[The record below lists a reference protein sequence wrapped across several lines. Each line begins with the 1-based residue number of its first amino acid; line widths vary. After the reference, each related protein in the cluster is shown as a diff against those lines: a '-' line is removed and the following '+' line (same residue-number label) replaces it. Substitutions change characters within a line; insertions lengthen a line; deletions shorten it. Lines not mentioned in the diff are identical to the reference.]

1 MSATIKDVARE
12 AGVAS
17 GTISKYLNGGS
28 VRPENKKNIEEA
40 IRRLEYRPNS
50 LARGL
55 RNSRSYR
62 IAFLLPGLG
71 RSSQCQAGWQLLKNM
86 CGRWAAF

>member
-40 IRRLEYRPNS
+40 ENKVSGGKGVNFSKHADMRRKKRDKTLTDE
-50 LARGL
+50 
-55 RNSRSYR
+55 
-62 IAFLLPGLG
+62 
-71 RSSQCQAGWQLLKNM
+71 QL
-86 CGRWAAF
+86 